1 METKIKNI
9 LNLIIIKNP
18 KVLKIVNHLINF
30 GTFLN
35 ILSGIVIYIYLKY
48 YISVDLLFSAQKLLT
63 ASSITLSFTIICG
76 ITFTNYFLKT
86 N

>member
-1 METKIKNI
+1 MEAKIKNI

-18 KVLKIVNHLINF
+18 KVLKIMNHLINF

-35 ILSGIVIYIYLKY
+35 ILSGIVIYIYLRY

-63 ASSITLSFTIICG
+63 ASSITLAFSIICG
-76 ITFTNYFLKT
+76 ITFSNYFLKT